1 MRVVAVARASR
12 VPSDVVE
19 SESRVICGATVQGQM
34 GFGRIAAADE
44 AGPNQTD
51 ATIGRSY
58 VLSKE
63 SSQAG
68 LDVCMYGD
76 VCG

>member
-1 MRVVAVARASR
+1 
-12 VPSDVVE
+12 
-19 SESRVICGATVQGQM
+19 M